1 MMDYIFDYILENWP
15 NLTVVI
21 IYFIIFL
28 PIIFINIGTV
38 IIIIISPFIFSV
50 FPLIPKKYINSI
62 KLNKKHQDNLGK
74 LGFSLGQNT
83 RKLQKYLTDE
93 FPFILI
99 RRTTIMSIQKRMLNL
114 YITLYESAIKGS
126 ISGIKSGRDNNN
138 VNNNW
143 ENWNIYK
150 KIITYP
156 IFVISTFL
164 FSIFALIISSILLL
178 PTIIF
183 VFIIIDI
190 L

>member
-38 IIIIISPFIFSV
+38 IIIVFSPFILSV
-50 FPLIPKKYINSI
+50 IPLIPEKYINSI
-62 KLNKKHQDNLGK
+62 KLNKNRDNLGK
-74 LGFSLGQNT
+74 LSFSIGRNII
-83 RKLQKYLTDE
+83 KLQKYLTDE

-99 RRTTIMSIQKRMLNL
+99 RRTAIISIQEKLLDR
-114 YITLYESAIKGS
+114 YITLYKSAIRGS
-126 ISGIKSGRDNNN
+126 ISGIKSGHENNKNDNNT
-138 VNNNW
+138 W
-143 ENWNIYK
+143 EDWNIYK

-164 FSIFALIISSILLL
+164 FSIFALIISSILIL

-183 VFIIIDI
+183 VFIIINVM
-190 L
+190 